1 MSPKKKHKNP
11 LKRAVGR
18 PHLKGFH
25 VHHVERIV
33 RFISVGEGAN
43 CRAKGRCLTANAPFQ
58 VTKKNKR
65 KAKKRIIFQPFPTIQ
80 FFRGNKIF
88 QLFGGNSRFFSAHP
102 WGGHPKVKAFPRG
115 LHFRE
120 LGPTVQPGRKRLS
133 KESF

>member
-1 MSPKKKHKNP
+1 VKVP
-11 LKRAVGR
+11 
-18 PHLKGFH
+18 
-25 VHHVERIV
+25 
-33 RFISVGEGAN
+33 
-43 CRAKGRCLTANAPFQ
+43 TAGQQGQVFNSKCPFSSYK
-58 VTKKNKR
+58 KKNKR
-65 KAKKRIIFQPFPTIQ
+65 KAKKMIIFQTLSNHA